1 MNSVSFRSQ
10 PLVFTY
16 LWRAVKCLWRR
27 EITVDLLDGVAIG
40 VSLLTGDFETAGSVM
55 FLLKLGDHL
64 EEWTLK
70 KSVDVLAQH
79 MALNVDSAWLRTEGG
94 AEAREAVKLLHQ
106 AGFPRIMMLTGDSE
120 RTAAAI
126 AREAGVD
133 G

>member
-1 MNSVSFRSQ
+1 M
-10 PLVFTY
+10 
-16 LWRAVKCLWRR
+16 
-27 EITVDLLDGVAIG
+27 DLLDGVAIG